1 MTGARAHASV
11 AIVIA
16 VAMVGC
22 SGGGKA
28 RSLDASPQVS
38 SSLSS
43 PGVPGARGS
52 LTPRATDGQSL
63 FEPGSLGVPS
73 VSSGG
78 AASFVAPVFSPSEDR
93 IGITGNSIKFC
104 LHGPE
109 KYLPLVGITSPDD
122 LNVYWNAVNDAGGVN
137 GRTVAV
143 SFQDDQNTSDGLKTA
158 FANCRNEGAFSII
171 SATTFVDILT
181 AARAEAERTHSLYY
195 FNVASETPAR
205 SYSYSPFI
213 SIEDAGR
220 FGAQWILKAHAGK
233 RIGIVTQRGSVYER
247 GRSPFQQTLAAR
259 GAKPAFEVQTEKDQ
273 GNYRDQI
280 DELNGKAD
288 VVFVLDDLLASTAM
302 IKQAAQIGY
311 TPQWVLLEEVNF
323 TTDTLGPDALG
334 LHPIEAL
341 SLWPPYRSGE
351 YGARYARY
359 GDEVRK
365 FEQAFQHYRG
375 RPANSD
381 AAWVFWTWW
390 RVVDSA
396 LQQCG
401 RDCTRNRFIAT
412 PHWDASPFSCPID
425 FSRAHQNFGG
435 HTISI
440 SRAYAPAAGLAAW
453 AEVPGE
459 VCRDHF

>member
-1 MTGARAHASV
+1 MTKVRARAFA
-11 AIVIA
+11 AIA
-16 VAMVGC
+16 VVLAMVAC

-28 RSLDASPQVS
+28 RSLDANAQVS
-38 SSLSS
+38 PSLSS

-52 LTPRATDGQSL
+52 LTPSAAARQSPSK
-63 FEPGSLGVPS
+63 PGSLGSPS
-73 VSSGG
+73 VSGG
-78 AASFVAPVFSPSEDR
+78 GPASFVAPVFSASEDR
-93 IGITGNSIKFC
+93 IGITGNAIKFC
-104 LHGPE
+104 LHGPQ
-109 KYLPLVGITSPDD
+109 KILPLVGVTSLDD
-122 LNVYWNAVNDAGGVN
+122 LNVYWNVVNNAGGVH
-137 GRTVAV
+137 GRKVTV
-143 SFQDDQNTSDGLKTA
+143 SFQDDQNTADGLKTA
-158 FANCRNEGAFSII
+158 FANCRNDGAFSII
-171 SATTFVDILT
+171 SATPWVDILT
-181 AARAEAERTHSLYY
+181 AARAEAERTRSLYY
-195 FNVASETPAR
+195 FNVASETPER

-233 RIGIVTQRGSVYER
+233 QIGIVTQRGSVYGK

-259 GAKPAFEVQTEKDQ
+259 GAKPAFAVQTEKDQ

-288 VVFVLDDLLASTAM
+288 VVFVLDDPLASTAM

-311 TPQWVLLEEVNF
+311 RPQWVLLEQFNL

-334 LHPIEAL
+334 LRPIEAL
-341 SLWPPYRSGE
+341 SLWPPYRSGD

-365 FEQAFQHYRG
+365 FEEAFQRYRG

-381 AAWVFWTWW
+381 AAWVFWAWW

-412 PHWDASPFSCPID
+412 PKWNASPFSCPIN
-425 FSRAHQNFGG
+425 FSRPQQNFGG
-435 HTISI
+435 QAISI
-440 SRAYAPAAGLAAW
+440 ARAYAPAPGLAAW
-453 AEVPGE
+453 AEVPGT
-459 VCRDHF
+459 VCRDRF